1 MQGAGMSFISFKS
14 QTFPERCTRNL
25 SHVVLIYSFNT
36 TLAIVF
42 ATSGLSALA
51 TQTPDPT
58 LKKNTQDVGER
69 LVSKQFKVAVVASEQ
84 LSLDAIEYPLADARH
99 DRDVAIPVNPENPI
113 QPVPIGTSTCASDL
127 LIGTSGAIA
136 LQEQTWETAQVPE
149 PSTEEPRTQSDEPSE
164 AGAEASTPQAN
175 LAQQSQNPIANLIS
189 LPFQI
194 NTNFGVGQFDR
205 TSNVL
210 NIQPVVPTPLSE
222 DWVLINRFIVP
233 LIYQPEL
240 AQIPLPDG
248 STESIGDVFGL
259 GDIIYQGFF
268 SPRNSGNFTWGVG
281 PILSFPTATDAV
293 LGTEQ
298 WSAGPAAV
306 GLVTSGRIV
315 TGTLVNQL
323 WSYAGDGDRP
333 DVSALTIQPFFNYNF
348 DRGWYV
354 TTSPVITA
362 NWQAESDD
370 QWTVPIGGGFGRVFN
385 VGRQPVNASLSA
397 YWNATKP
404 EGAADWTLRTQIT
417 LLFP

>member
-1 MQGAGMSFISFKS
+1 M
-14 QTFPERCTRNL
+14 
-25 SHVVLIYSFNT
+25 
-36 TLAIVF
+36 LAMVF
-42 ATSGLSALA
+42 STSGLLALA
-51 TQTPDPT
+51 AEAPDPT
-58 LKKNTQDVGER
+58 LKKSTQAVGER
-69 LVSKQFKVAVVASEQ
+69 LEPKQFKVTVVASEQ
-84 LSLDAIEYPLADARH
+84 LLGAIEDSLADASH
-99 DRDVAIPVNPENPI
+99 DRDTAIPVNPENTI
-113 QPVPIGTSTCASDL
+113 QSVPIGTSTRASDL
-127 LIGTSGAIA
+127 LHGTSGAIA
-136 LQEQTWETAQVPE
+136 RQEQTWETTQVPE
-149 PSTEEPRTQSDEPSE
+149 PSTEESPGTQSDEPSE
-164 AGAEASTPQAN
+164 VGAEAATPQAN

-189 LPFQI
+189 VPFQN

-222 DWVLINRFIVP
+222 DLVLINRFIVP
-233 LIYQPEL
+233 LVYQPEL
-240 AQIPLPDG
+240 AQVPLPDG

-259 GDIIYQGFF
+259 GDIVYQGFF
-268 SPRNSGNFTWGVG
+268 SPQTSGNFTWGVG
-281 PILSFPTATDAV
+281 PILSFPTATDDV
-293 LGTEQ
+293 LGTAQ

-315 TGTLVNQL
+315 TGALVNQL

-333 DVSALTIQPFFNYNF
+333 DVSSLTIQPFFNYNF
-348 DRGWYV
+348 NQGWYV

-362 NWQAESDD
+362 NWEAESDD

-385 VGRQPVNASLSA
+385 VDRQPVNASLSV

>member
-1 MQGAGMSFISFKS
+1 MSLQS
-14 QTFPERCTRNL
+14 QTLWDWWTRR
-25 SHVVLIYSFNT
+25 SSRTAIIHAFSI
-36 TLAIVF
+36 TLAVF
-42 ATSGLSALA
+42 VAPPLSVRAA
-51 TQTPDPT
+51 QAPDPI
-58 LKKNTQDVGER
+58 LKENTQN
-69 LVSKQFKVAVVASEQ
+69 VSQQVVQKQLKSFVVASEQ
-84 LSLDAIEYPLADARH
+84 LSLDAIEYPIAN
-99 DRDVAIPVNPENPI
+99 IPVNPENTI
-113 QPVPIGTSTCASDL
+113 QPIPIGVSTRASDL
-127 LIGTSGAIA
+127 LLEPSDTITR
-136 LQEQTWETAQVPE
+136 QEQPRDIAQVPE
-149 PSTEEPRTQSDEPSE
+149 SAVEGNEENLDPSIDSSTDEPSVE
-164 AGAEASTPQAN
+164 GVEASASQAN

-189 LPFQI
+189 VPFQI

-268 SPRNSGNFTWGVG
+268 SPQNSGNFTWGIG
-281 PILSFPTATDAV
+281 PILSFPTATDTV
-293 LGTEQ
+293 LGAGQ

-306 GLVTSGRIV
+306 GLVTSGPIV
-315 TGTLVNQL
+315 TGALVNQL

-354 TTSPVITA
+354 TTS
-362 NWQAESDD
+362 QM
-370 QWTVPIGGGFGRVFN
+370 
-385 VGRQPVNASLSA
+385 
-397 YWNATKP
+397 
-404 EGAADWTLRTQIT
+404 
-417 LLFP
+417 